1 MKLSY
6 KNYFKPTP
14 KKLRKIG
21 DALLALSTAFMG
33 YEILFANNPTLAT
46 IIMILGVAGKF
57 LTNFFSEDKD
67 GE

>member
-1 MKLSY
+1 MKFGPKY
-6 KNYFKPTP
+6 YWKPTNV
-14 KKLRKIG
+14 KIRKIG

>member
-1 MKLSY
+1 MKFGPKY
-6 KNYFKPTP
+6 YWKPTNF
-14 KKLRKIG
+14 KIRKIG